1 MLQKYNTAVNAS
13 GTHVFLGNF
22 KLSIFLAFKSI
33 IKGNRWAL
41 VLLTL
46 VMAFSFVNLI
56 FVSSLISGI
65 MVTMDN
71 QMISYVYGNVVVGPR
86 ENKYYIEKSSKLEDK
101 ISQVYGVD
109 AVTSRLAYSAFIE
122 YQWKEKVSQ
131 KDKGDRGTWEVFGIN
146 PEKEIQVT
154 AIQKQLIEGKY
165 LDENDRDQIILG
177 VEIAGGPNAQT
188 YDFITVGGA

>member
-1 MLQKYNTAVNAS
+1 MLRKIAQALKSNRVSIT
-13 GTHVFLGNF
+13 LGNY
-22 KLSIFLAFKSI
+22 KLAQFLAYKSV

-41 VLLTL
+41 VLLIL

-71 QMISYVYGNVVVGPR
+71 QMIRYVYGNVVIAPK
-86 ENKYYIEKSSKLEDK
+86 ENKYYIETSSRLEEK

-122 YQWKEKVSQ
+122 YQ
-131 KDKGDRGTWEVFGIN
+131 G
-146 PEKEIQVT
+146 
-154 AIQKQLIEGKY
+154 
-165 LDENDRDQIILG
+165 
-177 VEIAGGPNAQT
+177 
-188 YDFITVGGA
+188 